1 MARAFTLFLAPSLA
15 AALASG
21 LRAQPCTDTD
31 VRIDS
36 APDKNAQVNIC
47 PCFAP
52 GEVAMT
58 ILDVPPGGPATL
70 QEIRIFWKSIFGPQ
84 PDSLEAAIIVYD
96 MNQSGA
102 ADPATFVPLC
112 TEREGCILEGP
123 VMQDGGLNAFDV
135 SPLAIE
141 LPSGRFGIGLEFL
154 TDQTVG
160 NPLFIPSVASDADG
174 HNNAGGVVRN
184 WVLVNGVS
192 WQSSQSLGVSG
203 DWIIRAIVQTCAP
216 PCPWDIAPGGGDGSV
231 GINDFL
237 SLLAVWGT
245 DPGGPP
251 DFDGSGAVDIVDFL
265 ELLTHWG
272 PCEG

>member
-1 MARAFTLFLAPSLA
+1 MNVRLALVLAPALAVLSRGA
-15 AALASG
+15 AAQCS
-21 LRAQPCTDTD
+21 DTEA
-31 VRIDS
+31 RIDS
-36 APDKNAQVNIC
+36 APDQNAQVNIC
-47 PCFAP
+47 PCFTP

-58 ILDVPPGGPATL
+58 ILDVPAGGTPLL
-70 QEIRIFWKSIFGPQ
+70 QEIRIFWKSFIGPQ
-84 PDSLEAAIIVYD
+84 PDTLESAIIVYD

-102 ADPATFVPLC
+102 ADPATFTPLC
-112 TEREGCILEGP
+112 TEQEGCILEGP

-135 SPLAIE
+135 SPLDIE
-141 LPSGRFGIGLEFL
+141 LPPGRFGIGLEFL
-154 TDQTVG
+154 TDQTIG
-160 NPLFIPSVASDADG
+160 NPLFIPSVASDNDG

-192 WQSSQSLGVSG
+192 WQSSQALGVSG
-203 DWIIRAIVQTCAP
+203 DWIIRAVVQTCAAS
-216 PCPWDIAPGGGDGSV
+216 CPWDIAPGGGDGTV

-251 DFDGSGAVDIVDFL
+251 DFDGSGAVDVVDFL

-272 PCEG
+272 PCPQA